1 MLHARMHLRAIKL
14 RGFKS
19 FPDPIEVRLEP
30 GVAVVVGPNG
40 SGKSNIADGLVW
52 AAGTLAP
59 SDLRAER
66 PDDVLFA
73 GSASRPEAAFCEVE
87 LLFDNSDGALAGL
100 DFSEVS
106 IARRLHRG
114 GEGQYL
120 VNGTHVRRLDVVEL
134 LADIGLGTGTGSVV
148 GQGRVEAVLASR
160 PEERRALVEEAAGLG
175 KFKRRRHRA
184 ELKLQRVAAQVERA
198 RDVEAEVQKRL
209 RPLALQATAAERAEK
224 LAVEIAG
231 LKAGIAA
238 LDLASLTARRAAAEE
253 RQWEAQGARARA
265 DVRLE
270 QLLAERT
277 SAEEELADAAGSR
290 EAATAA
296 LYRLRSAV
304 ERLALRREPAQALA
318 ASLDAELAALR
329 SASPAEVL
337 AREQAVQEAERT
349 SNLARAAAGAAFAGL
364 AAAERAAEEALLER
378 LRVVVEER
386 AGLEGAL
393 TEPGED
399 AGALL
404 VALRGATER
413 LAVRSESPRALAS
426 VLEHELA
433 EAERLAAAGGPSTA
447 ELEAAAREA
456 EAAARRAVSERDRL
470 AEQARSARERLAA
483 LEQALSERE
492 GIPPAARALA
502 EAGETLA
509 LSLLAVEPGYERAVA
524 AALAWRAS
532 ALVADDPARALALLE
547 RARADGLGGL
557 AVLVSGRG
565 HGSAPPFA
573 GARPLAEVAG
583 GSPLLDGFWL
593 VDRGELLSA
602 RSGIAVTVDGLGYD
616 AKRGELWLEAETPES
631 LLLELDARRRAL
643 EAEAA
648 ELTWAAEAAARDGD
662 AAAER
667 ARAAAAAYA
676 PAANRPRYAP
686 PEVLARMLRS
696 ARRLDDSLAAAA
708 RRARA
713 LEAPLGERAQVG
725 ARRSA
730 ELGRRL
736 RSLAADETELRRVAG
751 EASARASAAERESE
765 RYGGGPG
772 DSDAPAEELRVE
784 AERRA
789 GAAAHAEEAV
799 RKARDELERHAPS
812 RVDAALLGRIA
823 NIASRHDA
831 VLAAGLA
838 HAERFEAPLRAV
850 VDAGAG
856 RVTELGVEL
865 QRLGAAEVE
874 ARRTAGEGAEAL
886 TAIEVE
892 LARLDAEKA
901 EAARRLADANAEPVE
916 GDADELAAR
925 LERLERR
932 REQLG
937 GVNPFAKEEYAQ
949 EKERLSEL
957 STQREDLEQSL
968 AELEKLRDELAE
980 TVERRFGETFAAVR
994 DNFAEVAA
1002 TLFPGGEGRLSLT
1015 DPDEGDE
1022 PGIEVELRP
1031 AGKKVTRLSLLSGG
1045 EKSLGAIAFLFALFL
1060 ARPCPFY
1067 LLDEV
1072 EAALDDTNIGR
1083 FVELLRRFSDRAQFV
1098 VITHQ
1103 KRTMEAADLLYGV
1116 TMGADG
1122 VSQVV
1127 SRRLSREHAL
1137 TA

>member
-1 MLHARMHLRAIKL
+1 MHLRAIKL

-19 FPDPIEVRLEP
+19 FPEPVEVRLEP

-87 LLFDNSDGALAGL
+87 LLFDNSDGALGGVE
-100 DFSEVS
+100 FSEVS

-114 GEGQYL
+114 GEGQYV
-120 VNGTHVRRLDVVEL
+120 VNGAHVRRLDVVEL
-134 LADIGLGTGTGSVV
+134 LSDIGLGAGTGSVV

-209 RPLALQATAAERAEK
+209 RPLALQATAAERAER

-231 LKAGIAA
+231 LKAGIAS

-253 RQWEAQGARARA
+253 HQWEAHGARARA
-265 DVRLE
+265 DARLE
-270 QLLAERT
+270 QLLADRG

-290 EAATAA
+290 ESATAA

-318 ASLDAELAALR
+318 ASVASELEALR
-329 SASPAEVL
+329 SASPAGAL
-337 AREQAVQEAERT
+337 AREQEFEEAERARIE
-349 SNLARAAAGAAFAGL
+349 SRAAAGAAFAAL
-364 AAAERAAEEALLER
+364 AAAERAVEQELTERLER
-378 LRVVVEER
+378 VSRER
-386 AGLEGAL
+386 AELERAL
-393 TEPGED
+393 TEDREDPG
-399 AGALL
+399 AHLI
-404 VALRGATER
+404 ALRGAGER
-413 LAVRSESPRALAS
+413 LAVRSEAARAL
-426 VLEHELA
+426 VTTLERELA
-433 EAERLAAAGGPSTA
+433 ETERVAATGGPSRV
-447 ELEAAAREA
+447 ELEAAARETETA
-456 EAAARRAVSERDRL
+456 ARAAASERDRL
-470 AEQARSARERLAA
+470 AERAQTARERLTA
-483 LEQALSERE
+483 LERALAERE

-509 LSLLAVEPGYERAVA
+509 LSLLRVEPGYERAVA

-532 ALVADDPARALALLE
+532 ALVADDEVRALALLE
-547 RARADGLGGL
+547 RARADGLGSL
-557 AVLVSGRG
+557 AVLVAGRRVV
-565 HGSAPPFA
+565 STPPVP

-583 GSPLLDGFWL
+583 GSALLDGFWL
-593 VDRGELLSA
+593 VDGEELPSA
-602 RSGIAVTVDGLGYD
+602 RGGIVVTADGLGYD
-616 AKRGELWLEAETPES
+616 PDRGELWLAAATPES

-643 EAEAA
+643 EAEADRLA
-648 ELTWAAEAAARDGD
+648 RQADAAAREADAADERARTAAEAYAPVAQRPS
-662 AAAER
+662 
-667 ARAAAAAYA
+667 RAA
-676 PAANRPRYAP
+676 PD
-686 PEVLARMLRS
+686 VLARI
-696 ARRLDDSLAAAA
+696 ARPARQLDDVLAAAA
-708 RRARA
+708 RRAA
-713 LEAPLGERAQVG
+713 VLAAPLAARAQAG

-730 ELGRRL
+730 ELGERL
-736 RSLAADETELRRVAG
+736 RSLAGSEAELRRAG
-751 EASARASAAERESE
+751 SDAAARAASAEREAE
-765 RYGGGPG
+765 RFGGGSARP
-772 DSDAPAEELRVE
+772 SAPAEELRSE
-784 AERRA
+784 AESRA
-789 GAAAHAEEAV
+789 AEAARAERTAREA
-799 RKARDELERHAPS
+799 REELERHALP
-812 RVDAALLGRIA
+812 RLDAALLAQIA
-823 NIASRHDA
+823 DVASRHDSA
-831 VLAAGLA
+831 LAAALA
-838 HAERFEAPLRAV
+838 GAERFEAPLRGS

-856 RVTELGVEL
+856 RVKELGAEL

-874 ARRTAGEGAEAL
+874 ARRAAGAAAEAL
-886 TAIEVE
+886 TATEVE
-892 LARLDAEKA
+892 LARIDAEKS

-916 GDADELAAR
+916 GDRDELAAK

-949 EKERLSEL
+949 EKERLAEL
-957 STQREDLEQSL
+957 SAQRQDLEQSL
-968 AELEKLRDELAE
+968 AELEKLRDELAD
-980 TVERRFGETFAAVR
+980 TVERRFTETFAAVR

-1002 TLFPGGEGRLSLT
+1002 TLFPGGEGRLRLT
-1015 DPDEGDE
+1015 EPAEGDE

-1103 KRTMEAADLLYGV
+1103 KRTMEAADVLYGV
-1116 TMGADG
+1116 TMGSDG
-1122 VSQVV
+1122 VSQIV
-1127 SRRLSREHAL
+1127 SRRLPQEA
-1137 TA
+1137 AAAAG